1 MKKAGKL
8 IIVTLLILSGLTAG
22 AYFLLKGREDG
33 PSNEFKNRMAKE
45 QSDNQTDRA
54 YQYDMPD
61 KATVL
66 ATDGEDKNVLNFE
79 SNSVYRVSNSNEAR
93 ARLDRLIKRTD
104 ADFDNPII
112 AKNPFGT
119 MQNSFYFYLPSWQ

>member
-8 IIVTLLILSGLTAG
+8 IIVTLLILFGLTAG
-22 AYFLLKGREDG
+22 AYFLLRGREGG

-66 ATDGEDKNVLNFE
+66 ATDGEDKNVLTPSSSIN
-79 SNSVYRVSNSNEAR
+79 
-93 ARLDRLIKRTD
+93 
-104 ADFDNPII
+104 
-112 AKNPFGT
+112 GT
-119 MQNSFYFYLPSWQ
+119 S

>member
-22 AYFLLKGREDG
+22 AYFLLKGREGG

-45 QSDNQTDRA
+45 QSDNQEDRA

-61 KATVL
+61 
-66 ATDGEDKNVLNFE
+66 
-79 SNSVYRVSNSNEAR
+79 
-93 ARLDRLIKRTD
+93 
-104 ADFDNPII
+104 
-112 AKNPFGT
+112 
-119 MQNSFYFYLPSWQ
+119 

>member
-1 MKKAGKL
+1 MKKAGK
-8 IIVTLLILSGLTAG
+8 INIVTLLILSGLTAG
-22 AYFLLKGREDG
+22 AYFFSKDAKAVRRTNL
-33 PSNEFKNRMAKE
+33 KNRMAKE
-45 QSDNQTDRA
+45 QSDNHTDRA

-79 SNSVYRVSNSNEAR
+79 SNSVYQVSNSDEAR

-112 AKNPFGT
+112 AKKSIWYDGK
-119 MQNSFYFYLPSWQ
+119 

>member
-45 QSDNQTDRA
+45 QSDIRRTA
-54 YQYDMPD
+54 
-61 KATVL
+61 
-66 ATDGEDKNVLNFE
+66 
-79 SNSVYRVSNSNEAR
+79 
-93 ARLDRLIKRTD
+93 LISMTCRIKLR
-104 ADFDNPII
+104 F
-112 AKNPFGT
+112 
-119 MQNSFYFYLPSWQ
+119 

>member
-22 AYFLLKGREDG
+22 AYFLLKGREG
-33 PSNEFKNRMAKE
+33 GRSNEFKNRMAKE
-45 QSDNQTDRA
+45 QSDNQGDRA

-66 ATDGEDKNVLNFE
+66 ATNGEDKNVLTPSSSIN
-79 SNSVYRVSNSNEAR
+79 
-93 ARLDRLIKRTD
+93 
-104 ADFDNPII
+104 
-112 AKNPFGT
+112 GT
-119 MQNSFYFYLPSWQ
+119 S

>member
-1 MKKAGKL
+1 
-8 IIVTLLILSGLTAG
+8 
-22 AYFLLKGREDG
+22 
-33 PSNEFKNRMAKE
+33 MAKE
-45 QSDNQTDRA
+45 QSDNHTDRA

-79 SNSVYRVSNSNEAR
+79 SNSVYQVSNSDEAR

-112 AKNPFGT
+112 AKKIHLVRWKIVFIFIFTHRSDVWCGI
-119 MQNSFYFYLPSWQ
+119 PSRLMTKRFQTISVMSITGRKQFIQRT